1 MLETV
6 KNQIEKAIHHLE
18 NEFGKLQMW
27 RANPALVEEV
37 MIEQYGSQQPIKN
50 SASIGILDP
59 QTLTISPW
67 DKELIGVIS
76 KAITAANI
84 GLNPQ
89 AWADNILIKV
99 PQMTEERRIDMVKI
113 VKKYWEEAKVSIRNI
128 RADMHKTISKQ
139 KTEKEIS
146 EDEAKDLETD
156 LQKMI
161 DEANKK
167 IEEATKHKEA
177 DVMKV

>member
-1 MLETV
+1 MLEEA
-6 KNQIEKAIHHLE
+6 KKQIEKSIHHLE
-18 NEFGKLQMW
+18 SEFWKLQIW
-27 RANPALVEEV
+27 RANPALIEDI

-50 SASIGILDP
+50 SASIGILDT
-59 QTLTISPW
+59 QTLSISPW
-67 DKELIGVIS
+67 DKELIGTIS

-89 AWADNILIKV
+89 AWAESILIKV
-99 PQMTEERRIDMVKI
+99 PQMTEERRIEMTKI
-113 VKKYWEEAKVSIRNI
+113 VKKYWEDAKVSIRNI
-128 RADMHKTISKQ
+128 RWDFHKQIAKQ

-146 EDEAKDLETD
+146 EDEAKDLEQD
-156 LQKMI
+156 LQKLI

>member
-1 MLETV
+1 MLQQA
-6 KNQIEKAIHHLE
+6 KQSIDKALHHLE
-18 NEFGKLQMW
+18 NEFGKLQMG
-27 RANPALVEEV
+27 RANPSLIEDI
-37 MIEQYGSQQPIKN
+37 MIEQYGSMQPIKN

-67 DKELIGVIS
+67 DKDLVGIIT
-76 KAITAANI
+76 KAIIAANI

-89 AWADNILIKV
+89 SGAESILIKI
-99 PQMTEERRIDMVKI
+99 PQMTEERRKDMTKI
-113 VKKYWEEAKVSIRNI
+113 VKKYGEEAKVSIRNI
-128 RADMHKTISKQ
+128 RGDFHKQISKQ

-146 EDEAKDLETD
+146 EDEAKDMETD
-156 LQKMI
+156 LQKLV
-161 DEANKK
+161 DAANKR